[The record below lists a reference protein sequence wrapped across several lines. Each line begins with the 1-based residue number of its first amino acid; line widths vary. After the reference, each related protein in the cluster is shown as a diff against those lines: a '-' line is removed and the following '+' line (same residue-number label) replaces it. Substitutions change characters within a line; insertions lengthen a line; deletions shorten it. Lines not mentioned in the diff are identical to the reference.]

1 MRDLAAFEG
10 VRVQRKL
17 EERLELK
24 KYIRG
29 CEDVG
34 RWGAVTVG
42 SSRGGEC
49 LRTVA
54 QAVKCL
60 LHRPEDLNSDL

>member
-1 MRDLAAFEG
+1 M
-10 VRVQRKL
+10 QRKL

-49 LRTVA
+49 LGAVA

-60 LHRPEDLNSDL
+60 LHKPEDLNSDL